1 MLYKMLDL
9 LLGLFFRES
18 IAASVAKMLNSILAL
33 CTGCYGVALC
43 VRSVMLFL
51 GSLWGLLFG
60 LLLPF
65 AAPVILFFLPRW
77 LHTLFVVMDRL
88 SRTSAMDSLVEMAAA
103 GHDSPHMA
111 ALNLV
116 IIAMNAEQGSRVTS
130 VLQGLDLLLELY
142 VILVLELMMV
152 LLLVVLLLRLLLKL
166 L

>member
-1 MLYKMLDL
+1 MLDL
-9 LLGLFFRES
+9 PLGLFFRGS
-18 IAASVAKMLNSILAL
+18 FSASVASRMLNSILAL
-33 CTGCYGVALC
+33 CMGCCGVA
-43 VRSVMLFL
+43 VSIEAVMLFF
-51 GSLWGLLFG
+51 GSLWGLLWG

-77 LHTLFVVMDRL
+77 LHALFVLMDRL

-166 L
+166 V

>member
-1 MLYKMLDL
+1 MPALKMLDL

-43 VRSVMLFL
+43 VHVL
-51 GSLWGLLFG
+51 GLVIWGLLFG

-166 L
+166 V